1 MQVKGHGT
9 PAIRYLLLTLV
20 LTALMGAAAPQAAD
34 TYKIGGVFAV
44 TGRASFLGDPEKKSM
59 EMAAEALNAAGGI
72 DGRMV
77 ETIIYDTEGDPTKA
91 VMGVSKLLNKDQVV
105 AIIGPSTTPTTLA
118 VVGAAEKANTPLI
131 SCAAGNAITN
141 PVKPLIFKTAQS
153 DILAVAAIYAQ
164 MQKAGIKKV
173 GLITVSNAFGESG
186 REQLEEQAA
195 QFGLEVVAAEK
206 FGGQD
211 TDMTA
216 QLTKIRSAGPD
227 AIVCWGTNPGPAVV
241 AKNAQQ
247 LGLEIPLYQSHG
259 VASPKFI
266 ELAGDAAEGIILP
279 TGKILVADLLPD
291 SDPQKAL
298 LTEYAAEYTKL
309 YNQAPSGFGGYAF
322 DAMQIL
328 AKTLPGTDGDAEK
341 LRANIENL
349 TGHVG
354 VSGTFNFSPDDH
366 NGLAPDAFVM
376 VRIKNGT
383 WELLE

>member
-1 MQVKGHGT
+1 MKRKGSKT
-9 PAIRYLLLTLV
+9 RWSLNLMLV
-20 LTALMGAAAPQAAD
+20 LTVMFTLGAAALQAAD

-59 EMAAEALNAAGGI
+59 EMVAEALNAAGGI
-72 DGRMV
+72 DGRQV
-77 ETIIYDTEGDPTKA
+77 EVVIYDTEGDPTKA

-105 AIIGPSTTPTTLA
+105 AIVGPSTTPTTLA

-131 SCAAGNAITN
+131 SCAAGNKITS

-173 GLITVSNAFGESG
+173 GLMTVSNAFGESG
-186 REQLEEQAA
+186 RQQLEEQAA
-195 QFGLEVVAAEK
+195 KFGLEVVAGEK
-206 FGGQD
+206 FGGKD

-216 QLTKIRSAGPD
+216 QLTKIRSAEPD

-241 AKNAQQ
+241 AKNAKQ

-266 ELAGDAAEGIILP
+266 ELAGDAAEGIMLP

-291 SDPQKAL
+291 SDPQKAVL
-298 LTEYAAEYTKL
+298 KAYAQKYKET
-309 YNQAPSGFGGYAF
+309 YNAPPSGFGGYAF
-322 DAMQIL
+322 DAMHIL
-328 AKTLPGTDGDAEK
+328 AKTLPGTDGDPAK
-341 LRANIENL
+341 LQANIENL
-349 TGHVG
+349 KGHVG
-354 VSGTFNFSPDDH
+354 VSGTFNFSPEEH

-376 VRIKNGT
+376 VKINNGT
-383 WELLE
+383 WELME